1 MGLNLQL
8 VELLLPRLREV
19 PGNCRICSLLKSD
32 QTFYLYADR
41 WIDTWWSSDS
51 LATCTYIINSVGRS
65 GMSKQIIQKR
75 FNCFETNG
83 NIRQSL
89 RSENGN
95 FWKPSS
101 IHWLPRSIFA
111 NCVVLTI
118 IFVTK
123 RMVLNVSNYYLNQ
136 ILTFDLSKDQI
147 LIMML

>member
-1 MGLNLQL
+1 MQNSSIINDLRL
-8 VELLLPRLREV
+8 VSQSDGICCSAAIHLYFV
-19 PGNCRICSLLKSD
+19 PFSVSLLVLMKRQAHCLIFSRAVEIKNK
-32 QTFYLYADR
+32 L
-41 WIDTWWSSDS
+41 
-51 LATCTYIINSVGRS
+51 L
-65 GMSKQIIQKR
+65 SKQIIQKR

-95 FWKPSS
+95 FWKSSS